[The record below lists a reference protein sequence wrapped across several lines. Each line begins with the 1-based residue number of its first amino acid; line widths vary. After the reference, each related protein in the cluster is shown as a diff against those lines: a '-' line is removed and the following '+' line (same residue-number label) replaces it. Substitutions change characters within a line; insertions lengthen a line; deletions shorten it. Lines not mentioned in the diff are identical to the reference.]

1 LILSEPHKK
10 AIMKSHDNSLTT
22 GNKIRILIVDDNPI
36 LREGLK
42 SVLSH
47 SPTFDIVGEAA
58 DGLEAVDSVE
68 KFHPDLVLMD
78 LSLPRKG
85 GLDATREI
93 KKKWPGIK
101 IMIFSNYEIPEYR
114 AAVSEA
120 GADGY
125 LSKDS
130 SQAELIQSI
139 QDILD
144 VRKGLHPSPMEE
156 TLQ

>member
-1 LILSEPHKK
+1 
-10 AIMKSHDNSLTT
+10 MKSHDNSLTT

-120 GADGY
+120 GEDGY

>member
-1 LILSEPHKK
+1 
-10 AIMKSHDNSLTT
+10 MKSHDNSLTT

-93 KKKWPGIK
+93 KKKWPGTKVLAFTIH
-101 IMIFSNYEIPEYR
+101 NTPENLT
-114 AAVSEA
+114 ATLEA

-125 LSKDS
+125 LLKDS

-156 TLQ
+156 TLH